1 MINHTYLTLLIGPVL
16 PVPAPSPVMQ
26 ALKSAQVTVQAGSRS
41 GFQLVFALSKKSLLS
56 TSLIPA
62 GAFDPGIRI
71 VLIATVNGLPNVLMD
86 GIITRQEV
94 GMSDQIGQSALTVT
108 GEDLTVLMDLDERTG
123 DPFPPANAMGRVA
136 WLLKNY
142 VVYGIVP
149 LLIPELFPDVPI
161 PTQHI
166 EFKDTTD
173 LAYIQKVAE
182 ENGYVFY
189 LDPGPLPGMSKA
201 YFGPEIRIGPPQPA
215 LNVDMDTMTNVDS
228 LSFSFDGLQ
237 RTQLAV
243 SVQEPITKLSVSIP
257 LPDIGILAP
266 PLALR
271 QAPSLR
277 IKPLEGSASEN
288 PLSAI
293 AKGLAKSSDSADAVS
308 GSGQLD
314 VTRYGRV
321 LKARGLVG
329 VRGAGV
335 AYDGLYYVNS
345 VTHNLAPG
353 SYTQSFSLV
362 RNGLVSLTPVVVP

>member
-1 MINHTYLTLLIGPVL
+1 MIDRVHLTVLAGPVL
-16 PVPAPSPVMQ
+16 PVPMPREVMQ
-26 ALKSAQVTVQAGSRS
+26 SLKSAQVTVQSGARS
-41 GFQLVFALSKKSLLS
+41 GFQLVFALSKTSIIS
-56 TSLIPA
+56 TALIPA
-62 GAFDPGIRI
+62 GAFDPGIRVVI
-71 VLIATVNGLPNVLMD
+71 VATVNGIPNVLMD
-86 GIITRQEV
+86 GVITRQEV
-94 GMSDQIGQSALTVT
+94 GISDQIGQSALTIT
-108 GEDLTVLMDLDERTG
+108 GEDLTVLMDLDERKG

-149 LLIPELFPDVPI
+149 LLIPEIFPDVPI
-161 PTQHI
+161 PTSHI
-166 EFKDTTD
+166 EFKDSTD
-173 LAYIQKVAE
+173 LQYIEKVAK

-189 LDPGPLPGMSKA
+189 LDPGPAPGMSKA

-215 LNVDMDTMTNVDS
+215 LNVDMDTMTNVDA

-243 SVQEPITKLSVSIP
+243 SIQEPVTKLSVSIP
-257 LPDIGILAP
+257 IPEVGLLTP

-277 IKPLEGSASEN
+277 IKPLDGSASEN
-288 PLSAI
+288 PLSAV
-293 AKGLAKSSDSADAVS
+293 AKGLAAASESADAVS
-308 GSGQLD
+308 ASGQLN

-335 AYDGLYYVNS
+335 AYDGLYYVKS
-345 VTHNLAPG
+345 VTHNIEPG
-353 SYTQSFSLV
+353 AYTQSFSLV